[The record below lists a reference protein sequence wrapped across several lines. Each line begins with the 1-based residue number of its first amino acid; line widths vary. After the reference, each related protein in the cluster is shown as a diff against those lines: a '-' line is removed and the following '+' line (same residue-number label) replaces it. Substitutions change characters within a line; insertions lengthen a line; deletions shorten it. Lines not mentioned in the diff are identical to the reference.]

1 MALEGF
7 GKRLRAVRKDR
18 GYTQKRLASSL
29 GVTEQAVSKW
39 ERETSYPDISMLDGI
54 SKILDCSLDYLFQFE
69 HGRKNLLNQNSVEHK
84 AEINGLLLPD
94 IISVEFGYELV
105 PLFADEIEK
114 GFPHIT
120 QLRKQMAL
128 QWGIIVP
135 AIRMLDKGGMSASEY
150 QICVHGIP
158 VYTDVQKESDEKSLL
173 QIMENLRMQIFQNIE
188 IIMNNQIV
196 YLMVENLRQDFPYV
210 VENIVPERISYSL
223 LGQVL
228 IHLLRDYKYTVSPL
242 VLIIQIMEKYID
254 CDGMEPKVLAEKV
267 CQEMPEGFAFEHW
280 IDRRG

>member
-1 MALEGF
+1 M
-7 GKRLRAVRKDR
+7 
-18 GYTQKRLASSL
+18 
-29 GVTEQAVSKW
+29 
-39 ERETSYPDISMLDGI
+39 ERIKEI
-54 SKILDCSLDYLFQFE
+54 LFQFE

-94 IISVEFGYELV
+94 IISLEFAYDLV

-114 GFPHIT
+114 GFPHII

-135 AIRMLDKGGMSASEY
+135 AIRLLDKGEMSAMEY

-158 VYTDVQKESDEKSLL
+158 VYTDVQKESDEDSLL
-173 QIMENLRMQIFQNIE
+173 
-188 IIMNNQIV
+188 
-196 YLMVENLRQDFPYV
+196 
-210 VENIVPERISYSL
+210 
-223 LGQVL
+223 
-228 IHLLRDYKYTVSPL
+228 
-242 VLIIQIMEKYID
+242 QIMEKYID